1 MVNLKVYL
9 SRKVKHEKEEAKFEE
24 EKYEK
29 ILKTEMINIIVQK
42 FISQLSIMR

>member
-1 MVNLKVYL
+1 MK
-9 SRKVKHEKEEAKFEE
+9 KEEAKFEE